1 MGQKELVTGF
11 GICPF
16 GGVLRFLVFLPVVAF
31 FFTVFTLYQCGGCGG
46 VVLFLLFLNL
56 SDRTGG

>member
-31 FFTVFTLYQCGGCGG
+31 LFTVVTLYQCGGCGG
-46 VVLFLLFLNL
+46 VVLFPLF
-56 SDRTGG
+56 